1 MRDFFN
7 KESKVNDIIIYRI
20 SSTKARIA
28 IGQVITNGKK
38 RMQLK
43 SIAIEDGHYKYR
55 KCSTI
60 TKGVFFI
67 VNDKDLQ
74 KVLTATFEALCPKLT
89 VI

>member
-7 KESKVNDIIIYRI
+7 RETKANDIIIYRI

-28 IGQVITNGKK
+28 IGQVTGNGKK
-38 RMQLK
+38 SIQIK

-55 KCSTI
+55 KCSSI

-67 VNDKDLQ
+67 VNDKELQ
-74 KVLTATFEALCPKLT
+74 KLLTTTFEALCPEL
-89 VI
+89 IEI